1 MKLTA
6 GEESP
11 GAAASKEEWAASGA
25 LTRAIK
31 LMDKVAADKT
41 RAASDDNHF

>member
-11 GAAASKEEWAASGA
+11 GAAASKEDWAASGA
-25 LTRAIK
+25 LTRAINEAN
-31 LMDKVAADKT
+31 VHP
-41 RAASDDNHF
+41 R